1 MIAMPQWTDQTTNA
15 KLIEDIWKI
24 GLRVSPD
31 DKGVFREE
39 ALKKAIKEIM
49 DTEIGKEI
57 KGKAI
62 QWKNLAAKTVDEGGS
77 SNMNIRVHGW
87 LGSFIMNQVRMW
99 CNYSFDNFCII
110 S

>member
-15 KLIEDIWKI
+15 KLIEDVWKI

-31 DKGVFREE
+31 DKGVFRGE
-39 ALKKAIKEIM
+39 ALKNAIK

-57 KGKAI
+57 KRKAI

-77 SNMNIRVHGW
+77 SHMNIRVHG
-87 LGSFIMNQVRMW
+87 
-99 CNYSFDNFCII
+99 
-110 S
+110 